1 MRVNALLLAA
11 TLTLCACS
19 TPYVYQRQIE
29 SFSSS
34 VTAVSTA
41 VTQGID
47 SVGQDQVA
55 ADLAQVVGQRKGV
68 NLDPVCGNELTE
80 PCRIIVPGAKP
91 SVDLQQTLAAAKPDT
106 LKVVSGLKSYADGL
120 AAVANAQ
127 DRKDFDAAASQLASS
142 VAGLGTAVGAV
153 TPGGAA
159 AGPALSALVTLGTS
173 VVAQGLDQARY
184 ETLKSAVN
192 AVGMPSKELGN
203 QSAIQVVADKGI
215 TPALAAVRSARI
227 TLLTRQLN
235 ARGDRINDDLKASG
249 PTKVS
254 LERYDTPLADLASV
268 VVTLNSTRAV
278 DPAAVGKSLVDAH
291 NDLVKAVNDP
301 SKQFQNIVSSI
312 ADFAAKA
319 AAVEKAFTQKPTPAT
334 STSK

>member
-1 MRVNALLLAA
+1 MRVYALLLAA

-19 TPYVYQRQIE
+19 SPYVYQREID
-29 SFSSS
+29 SFKSS

-41 VTQGID
+41 VSQGFD
-47 SVGQDQVA
+47 NVGQDQSA
-55 ADLAQVVGQRKGV
+55 ADLAQVVAHRKGV
-68 NLDPVCGNELTE
+68 NLDPVCVNERTE
-80 PCRIIVPGAKP
+80 PCRILIPGAKAGA
-91 SVDLQQTLAAAKPDT
+91 DLQQTLGAAKPAT

-142 VAGLGTAVGAV
+142 VGALGTAVGAV
-153 TPGGAA
+153 TPAGAG
-159 AGPALSALVTLGTS
+159 AGPALSALVTLGTW
-173 VVAQGLDQARY
+173 VLGQGLDQARY

-192 AVGMPSKELGN
+192 AVGKPSKELDN
-203 QSAIQVVADKGI
+203 QSAIQVVAAKGI
-215 TPALAAVRSARI
+215 TPALTAVRSARI

-235 ARGDRINDDLKASG
+235 ARGDRINEDLSAVG
-249 PTKVS
+249 AANVS
-254 LERYDTPLADLASV
+254 MERYDTPLTDLVAIV
-268 VVTLNSTRAV
+268 ATLNLNRAV

-291 NDLVKAVNDP
+291 DDLLKAVNDP
-301 SKQFQNIVSSI
+301 SRQFQSVVSSI

-319 AAVEKAFTQKPTPAT
+319 AAVEKAFTQKPTPT